1 MYYRLSWIDEMA
13 GPLTEWF
20 FSEDH
25 ARQVA
30 EERNLIR
37 YDIRAVFWPFS
48 VEEEKKNAHQHRTPD
63 GELFTGEKAFILN
76 WLNRGA

>member
-37 YDIRAVFWPFS
+37 SDIRAVYWPFS
-48 VEEEKKNAHQHRTPD
+48 V
-63 GELFTGEKAFILN
+63 
-76 WLNRGA
+76 